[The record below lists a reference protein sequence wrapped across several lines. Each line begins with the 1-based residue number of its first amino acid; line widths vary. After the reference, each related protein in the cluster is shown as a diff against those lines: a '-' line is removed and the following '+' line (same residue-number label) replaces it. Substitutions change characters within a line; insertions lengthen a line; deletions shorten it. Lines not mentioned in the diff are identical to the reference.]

1 MSSPTSSPT
10 PIFTLAIRRPVM
22 CVRWQSTH
30 HNRQGPNE
38 EETGH
43 ETNKMHFQWKKLSFY
58 TRIISIEK
66 ISEYLCYRNPYT
78 DSESFESIILL
89 LTHLHPRHVS
99 SI

>member
-43 ETNKMHFQWKKLSFY
+43 ETNKMVWRDGGGNIHYPPTYTLSA
-58 TRIISIEK
+58 S
-66 ISEYLCYRNPYT
+66 
-78 DSESFESIILL
+78 
-89 LTHLHPRHVS
+89 
-99 SI
+99 